1 MMISTKNLLVA
12 FLALLSASVQAFVPA
27 VQPSSTHR
35 ATTTTTTLAALPQA
49 WKDKAAVASAA
60 LVAAN
65 LPILSAFAIED
76 DYEYGAVDAPIAV
89 PIIGGILAIGTAL
102 LPIALRPGEEA
113 FEEVGFD

>member
-27 VQPSSTHR
+27 VQPCSTHR
-35 ATTTTTTLAALPQA
+35 ATTTTLAALPQA

-65 LPILSAFAIED
+65 LPILSAFAIEE
-76 DYEYGAVDAPIAV
+76 DYEYGAVDAPIAI

>member
-35 ATTTTTTLAALPQA
+35 ATTTTTLAALPQA